1 MKSPYD
7 SSQESTANSS
17 AQDLSPAD
25 LADMR
30 RLGKKQEF
38 KRNFN
43 LLSTLGFISIYMA
56 TWEFV
61 LVSLGA
67 GLISGGFG
75 GLFWEF
81 LGTVVC
87 YSSIVASLA
96 EMESMA
102 PTSGGQYHWVSEFAP
117 ERWQKICR
125 WMSTLGWLASVS
137 SSVFVLTTLV
147 QAIVQV
153 ANAEFSFP
161 AWQYTLIMLAF
172 LVITIGFNTW
182 GAKIL
187 PMLETISLF
196 GHLGGFL
203 VTMIAILALAPKNS
217 AKQVFTEVVNSSGWE
232 NIGASL
238 LIAQVSVLY
247 CNLGKSFKIL
257 HQFTRLCAD
266 SFHLGSDSA
275 VHISEEVEDASIN
288 VPRAMWW
295 SFVLNVIMG
304 IAMLFCIGDLD
315 TAINADAPY
324 LILFENTDSKGLT
337 FFLLALLLVLVFAGN
352 ITALATT
359 SRELFAF
366 ARDKGFPFST
376 WISKMNHERLVP
388 DNAVYLTSITSGLL
402 CLINFGSSLA
412 FNIIVSLALLA
423 LLSTYMIS
431 IGCVLLLRLQNKPL
445 PPARWSLGRWG
456 IPINAFAFAYSG
468 FVIIFA
474 CFPAEL
480 PVTTDTAN
488 WASMVWGGVIALAV
502 VVYYVHGRRKY
513 TPPVVFVEGR
523 EGLAMGKYVQGL
535 GNGGRVLQ
543 GVT

>member
-1 MKSPYD
+1 
-7 SSQESTANSS
+7 
-17 AQDLSPAD
+17 
-25 LADMR
+25 MR

-38 KRNFN
+38 KRNFG
-43 LLSTLGFISIYMA
+43 LISTLGFISIYMA

-75 GLFWEF
+75 GLFWVF

-117 ERWQKICR
+117 ERWQKICSYAAG

-153 ANAEFSFP
+153 ANAKFSFP

-172 LVITIGFNTW
+172 LIITIGFNTW

-196 GHLGGFL
+196 GHLIGFL
-203 VTMIAILALAPKNS
+203 VTIITILSLAPKNS
-217 AKQVFTEVVNSSGWE
+217 AKQVFTEVVNNSGWE
-232 NIGASL
+232 NMGASL

-247 CNLGKSFKIL
+247 CNLG
-257 HQFTRLCAD
+257 
-266 SFHLGSDSA
+266 SDSA
-275 VHISEEVEDASIN
+275 VHISEEVENASIN

-295 SFVLNVIMG
+295 SFILNVVMG
-304 IAMLFCIGDLD
+304 IAMLLTMLFCIGNLD
-315 TAINADAPY
+315 IAINADAPY
-324 LILFENTDSKGLT
+324 LILFENTGSKGLT
-337 FFLLALLLVLVFAGN
+337 LFLLTLLLVLVFAGN
-352 ITALATT
+352 VTALATT

-402 CLINFGSSLA
+402 CLINFGSSFA
-412 FNIIVSLALLA
+412 FNIIVSLTLLA

-431 IGCVLLLRLQNKPL
+431 IGCILLLRLQNKQL

-456 IPINAFAFAYSG
+456 ILINAFAFTYSG
-468 FVIIFA
+468 FVIVFA
-474 CFPAEL
+474 CLPTEL
-480 PVTTDTAN
+480 PVTTNTAN
-488 WASMVWGGVIALAV
+488 WAPAVWGGVIALAV
-502 VVYYVHGRRKY
+502 VVYYVHGRQRY

-523 EGLAMGKYVQGL
+523 EGLAMGKYGEGL
-535 GNGGRVLQ
+535 WSGGRVLQ
-543 GVT
+543 GVA